1 MRGLGWN
8 QPLGTAGFLA
18 RPRPRKAA
26 RPALRRGED
35 RGIHRPERTRPDQR
49 SEVEAMF
56 FDLLKAVGTVVAVL
70 SEVLK
75 LETEAVPVFPV
86 STETEAVPVSGFP
99 PPGFHRFPVSRQRCL
114 SSSPR
119 NCDSLVAGAST

>member
-1 MRGLGWN
+1 MSGLGRN

-18 RPRPRKAA
+18 RPRPRKTAG
-26 RPALRRGED
+26 PALRRDED

-56 FDLLKAVGTVVAVL
+56 FDFLKTGGTVVAVL

-75 LETEAVPVFPV
+75 LELRL
-86 STETEAVPVSGFP
+86 SRFP
-99 PPGFHRFPVSRQRCL
+99 PHGSRF
-114 SSSPR
+114 
-119 NCDSLVAGAST
+119 